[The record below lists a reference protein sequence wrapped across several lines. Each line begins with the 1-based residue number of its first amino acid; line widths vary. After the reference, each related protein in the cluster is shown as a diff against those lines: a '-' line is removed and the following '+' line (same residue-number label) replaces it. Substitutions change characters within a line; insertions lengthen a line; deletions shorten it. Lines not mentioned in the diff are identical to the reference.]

1 MSFIRMRKFYFIPC
15 LLSFFYL
22 LEEDIGFLQMFFS
35 VYWTGYIFA
44 IIIDFKEKEKNIGVY
59 KQKDKVTVRKKIK
72 SSSEVSI
79 SMLDTRRQW
88 SNICKSL
95 K

>member
-1 MSFIRMRKFYFIPC
+1 
-15 LLSFFYL
+15 
-22 LEEDIGFLQMFFS
+22 MFFS

-88 SNICKSL
+88 SNICKTL

>member
-1 MSFIRMRKFYFIPC
+1 
-15 LLSFFYL
+15 
-22 LEEDIGFLQMFFS
+22 MFFS
-35 VYWTGYIFA
+35 VYWTRYIFA

-59 KQKDKVTVRKKIK
+59 KQKNKVTVRKKIK

-79 SMLDTRRQW
+79 SMFYIRRQW
-88 SNICKSL
+88 SNIFKTL